1 MLNVD
6 MKHGDGFASL
16 NIAESVTYIANLAE
30 GQFPLR
36 DALLSGHVLK
46 DEGCGRMA
54 SNHLKLQAH
63 FLQTG

>member
-30 GQFPLR
+30 VSFP
-36 DALLSGHVLK
+36 SGMPCS
-46 DEGCGRMA
+46 GGM
-54 SNHLKLQAH
+54 S
-63 FLQTG
+63 